1 MAQPLPTPHNTLT
14 GSNIEIIAGSADHSQ
29 INRLIATPGAKPR
42 QEMGAMRY
50 VLTSCV
56 ALAAM
61 TAAALADAPS
71 PTRLSESQ
79 LDTITAGLN
88 IDPRNF
94 FAVTGCNT
102 CIQYKENSGTN
113 RLAASYA
120 ISFDDADSGSA
131 AGYAGPLGILALGA
145 ANGNSLGG
153 ASAGGQDADGI
164 AYAGAQAGGGQGVA
178 GVYNGPL
185 GILKVG
191 AAGEPSQRGRRLGLA
206 QTIEP
211 AQRIDRGL
219 GAALGIAH
227 EQRDRGRLAG
237 PRTDARWRHQHFE
250 GPLERRP
257 R

>member
-1 MAQPLPTPHNTLT
+1 MAQPLTTPSNRPTGATIP
-14 GSNIEIIAGSADHSQ
+14 GASAEAG
-29 INRLIATPGAKPR
+29 ITRTIATPGATAGETKGLSR
-42 QEMGAMRY
+42 RA
-50 VLTSCV
+50 LTPMV

-61 TAAALADAPS
+61 TAAALADPS
-71 PTRLSESQ
+71 APTRLSESQ

-88 IDPRNF
+88 IDTPNF

-145 ANGNSLGG
+145 ANGNSLGL

-191 AAGEPSQRGRRLGLA
+191 AAAAKGAGA
-206 QTIEP
+206 QTNAETLAASPLSLENLGGTLNVPLGGGKNGSVTLMVGIGVP
-211 AQRIDRGL
+211 GL
-219 GAALGIAH
+219 
-227 EQRDRGRLAG
+227 
-237 PRTDARWRHQHFE
+237 
-250 GPLERRP
+250 
-257 R
+257 

>member
-1 MAQPLPTPHNTLT
+1 
-14 GSNIEIIAGSADHSQ
+14 
-29 INRLIATPGAKPR
+29 
-42 QEMGAMRY
+42 
-50 VLTSCV
+50 
-56 ALAAM
+56 M
-61 TAAALADAPS
+61 TAAALAEPPS

-88 IDPRNF
+88 IDTPNF
-94 FAVTGCNT
+94 FAVNGCNT
-102 CIQYKENSGTN
+102 CIQYKDNSGTN

-191 AAGEPSQRGRRLGLA
+191 AAAAKGAGA
-206 QTIEP
+206 QTNAETLAASPLSLENLGGTLNVPLGGGKNGSVTLMVGIGVP
-211 AQRIDRGL
+211 GL
-219 GAALGIAH
+219 
-227 EQRDRGRLAG
+227 
-237 PRTDARWRHQHFE
+237 
-250 GPLERRP
+250 
-257 R
+257 